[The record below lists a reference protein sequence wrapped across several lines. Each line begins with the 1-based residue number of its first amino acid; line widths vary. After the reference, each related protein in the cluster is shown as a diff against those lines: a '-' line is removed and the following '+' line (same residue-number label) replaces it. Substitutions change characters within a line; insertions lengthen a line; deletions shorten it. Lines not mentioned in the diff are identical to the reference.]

1 MFSFPVIDAAFYL
14 SAAPVLILCVGSL
27 IALMQS
33 VFKSIGSRALVDGIC
48 IGSIAAALAV
58 ATSFL
63 PGTLQD
69 YLAGAILSGA
79 LSRIGMIL
87 ILAVALVV
95 VLLMREHHVA
105 SSFFRGEVTSIF
117 LMVVAGMLVMVASDD
132 IISLFVGLELA
143 SIGLYVL
150 LGYIQP
156 NRRSQEGA
164 IKYFILGSVGAA
176 ILLFGFALLYAACG
190 TLRLSEMVAA
200 LPAVANHG
208 WARLGGM
215 LVLAGIGFKMALVPF
230 HMWAPDAYESAPT
243 GITAFMATTVKVM
256 VLVVALRMF
265 TAAAASMDQVW
276 QPGFIVLAALSMLVG
291 NIMAL
296 VQTNLKRM
304 LAYSSIAHSGYMAV
318 AIVALSAAGATLPVR
333 AILFYL
339 ITYVIVSLGAFAVLM
354 ALETPENDQ
363 LTVDDL
369 TGLAKK
375 RPWVALAMTVFM
387 FSFGG
392 MPPTAGFIGKFF
404 VFNAALNNHL
414 YGLVVVG
421 VIGSSISLFYYLRL
435 VVRMYMGEAAQAPF
449 GSVKAS
455 SSRFAMSTGLMAFA
469 VIATILLGTVL
480 PGTAMERLNRVAAEV
495 ARK

>member
-1 MFSFPVIDAAFYL
+1 MFNFPVIDAAFYRA
-14 SAAPVLILCVGSL
+14 AAPVLILCVGSL

-33 VFKSIGSRALVDGIC
+33 VFKSISSRTAVQVVT
-48 IGSIAAALAV
+48 IGAVAASFLAALAI
-58 ATSFL
+58 
-63 PGTLQD
+63 PGSMRDL
-69 YLAGAILSGA
+69 LAGAILTGN
-79 LSRIGMIL
+79 LSRFGILL
-87 ILAVALVV
+87 ILGVAL
-95 VLLMREHHVA
+95 LISFMIKDHHVGA
-105 SSFFRGEVTSIF
+105 SFYRGEVASIF
-117 LMVVAGMLVMVASDD
+117 LMLLAGMLVMVASDD
-132 IISLFVGLELA
+132 VITMFVGLELA
-143 SIGLYVL
+143 SIGLYVV

-156 NRRSQEGA
+156 TRRSQEGA

-200 LPAVANHG
+200 LPAVAQHG
-208 WARLGGM
+208 WARLGGL
-215 LVLAGIGFKMALVPF
+215 LVLAGVGFKLALVPF

-256 VLVVALRMF
+256 ILIVALRMF
-265 TAAAASMDQVW
+265 TAAASSMNGVW
-276 QPGFIVLAALSMLVG
+276 QPGFVVLAALSMIAG

-318 AIVALSAAGATLPVR
+318 AIVALSSAGAALPVR

-339 ITYVIVSLGAFAVLM
+339 LTYVIVSLGAFGFLM

-363 LTVDDL
+363 LTIDDL

-375 RPWVALAMTVFM
+375 RPLMALAMTVFM

-404 VFNAALNNHL
+404 VFNAALKSHL

-421 VIGSSISLFYYLRL
+421 AIGSSISLYYYLRI
-435 VVRMYMGEAAQAPF
+435 VVRMYMGEAPSAPF
-449 GSVKAS
+449 GALRTG
-455 SSRFAMSTGLMAFA
+455 SRGLGVPIGVMAFA
-469 VIATILLGTVL
+469 VVATLLLGTVL
-480 PGTAMERLNRVAAEV
+480 PGSVMERLNRMAAEV
-495 ARK
+495 AQN

>member
-1 MFSFPVIDAAFYL
+1 MFSFPVFDSAFYL
-14 SAAPVLILCVGSL
+14 VAAPVLILVAGSL
-27 IALMQS
+27 VALMQS
-33 VFKSIGSRALVDGIC
+33 VFKPISGQGAVELVTT
-48 IGSIAAALAV
+48 GSIAAALLAGL
-58 ATSFL
+58 AM
-63 PGTLQD
+63 PGSLQD
-69 YLAGAILSGA
+69 FVAGALLSGA
-79 LSRIGMIL
+79 LSRFGVIL

-95 VLLMREHHVA
+95 CLMMREHHIA
-105 SSFFRGEVTSIF
+105 KAFFRGEVASIF
-117 LMVVAGMLVMVASDD
+117 LMLLSGMLVMVASDD
-132 IISLFVGLELA
+132 VVTLFVGLELA
-143 SIGLYVL
+143 SIGLYVV

-208 WARLGGM
+208 WAQLGGM

-265 TAAAASMDQVW
+265 TAAAVSMDDVW
-276 QPGFIVLAALSMLVG
+276 QPGFIVLAALSMIVG
-291 NIMAL
+291 NVMAL

-339 ITYVIVSLGAFAVLM
+339 LTYVIVSLGAFGVLM
-354 ALETPENDQ
+354 ALETAENDQ

-369 TGLAKK
+369 SGLSKK
-375 RPWVALAMTVFM
+375 SPWVALALTVFM

-435 VVRMYMGEAAQAPF
+435 VVRMYMGESAGAPF
-449 GSVKAS
+449 GAIRPVSRIFSVNS
-455 SSRFAMSTGLMAFA
+455 GVMAFA

-480 PGTAMERLNRVAAEV
+480 PGVAMERLNRAATEV